1 MKKKIPGTG
10 PGIIMILA
18 AAAFVIS
25 MVAGWGC
32 WNKEKKPPVILVII
46 DTFPAGHCSCYGY
59 ERSTTPSLDRLA
71 GDGVRFSHAIAPS
84 PWTLPSLA
92 SILTGTLPSRHQ
104 AGLHLDPWTQDDRK
118 LARMRPGMVTLADL
132 FREDGYQ
139 TVGFFNNPFAHGE
152 FGLDQGF
159 DLYDYAGGDNLSIR
173 EAAQVVNEAA
183 AWIEQNGD
191 KPFFMALHFFDPHLA
206 FNPPL
211 SYAAP
216 YISGYQGELKPPFNP
231 DIAAV
236 RKGLISYTDED
247 KRFILGL
254 YDGELASTDAELGRF
269 MSFLKSKELY
279 ESALVIV
286 TSDHGEEFWEHG
298 GFEHGHSLHREVLEV
313 PLVIKFPG
321 SDFAGKSVEE
331 YVSLMDI
338 LPTVAEHMGWP
349 LPFSLDGVSLYP
361 RAVRLRVQP
370 HIIVSENLHY
380 GPQQQAFYAE
390 GIKLIYHLWNGRIVI
405 YDLKNDPLETRNV
418 FGDLKLPR
426 SVKNQIKYIAGEIES
441 LLKAGK
447 AEAAEVDRE
456 TLEKL
461 RSLGYISK

>member
-1 MKKKIPGTG
+1 
-10 PGIIMILA
+10 
-18 AAAFVIS
+18 
-25 MVAGWGC
+25 
-32 WNKEKKPPVILVII
+32 
-46 DTFPAGHCSCYGY
+46 
-59 ERSTTPSLDRLA
+59 
-71 GDGVRFSHAIAPS
+71 
-84 PWTLPSLA
+84 
-92 SILTGTLPSRHQ
+92 
-104 AGLHLDPWTQDDRK
+104 
-118 LARMRPGMVTLADL
+118 
-132 FREDGYQ
+132 
-139 TVGFFNNPFAHGE
+139 
-152 FGLDQGF
+152 
-159 DLYDYAGGDNLSIR
+159 
-173 EAAQVVNEAA
+173 
-183 AWIEQNGD
+183 
-191 KPFFMALHFFDPHLA
+191 
-206 FNPPL
+206 
-211 SYAAP
+211 
-216 YISGYQGELKPPFNP
+216 
-231 DIAAV
+231 
-236 RKGLISYTDED
+236 
-247 KRFILGL
+247 LGL